1 MLPSVAAA
9 PAAAEMSP
17 ATAEIALAVEGG
29 GRWPEKVVEGI
40 AQAQKPG
47 GKSPE
52 KEAAVVEISRA
63 QTQKPGG
70 KPPEKTVVVV
80 VVETA
85 LAPLEVGS
93 FLAEFAAQPF
103 VGFEVDMTEA
113 DSHYLLVGIE
123 VGIEQAEPPLVV
135 AEAETV
141 VVMVVEAG
149 SVVGFGCC

>member
-63 QTQKPGG
+63 QKQKPGG
-70 KPPEKTVVVV
+70 KPPEKTVLV

-141 VVMVVEAG
+141 VVEAG

>member
-9 PAAAEMSP
+9 AAAAEMSP

-52 KEAAVVEISRA
+52 KEAVVVDISRA
-63 QTQKPGG
+63 QKQKPGG
-70 KPPEKTVVVV
+70 KPPEKTVVV

>member
-52 KEAAVVEISRA
+52 KEAAAVEISRA
-63 QTQKPGG
+63 QNQKPGG
-70 KPPEKTVVVV
+70 KPPEKTVVV

-123 VGIEQAEPPLVV
+123 VEIEQAELPLVV

>member
-52 KEAAVVEISRA
+52 KEAAAVEISRA
-63 QTQKPGG
+63 QNQKPGG
-70 KPPEKTVVVV
+70 KPPEKTVVV

-113 DSHYLLVGIE
+113 DSHYLFVGIE
-123 VGIEQAEPPLVV
+123 VEIEQAELPLVV